1 MKVVERRDEG
11 CRGGEMKVGERRDI
25 KVVKR
30 RDEGCKEER

>member
-11 CRGGEMKVGERRDI
+11 CRGGEMKVVE
-25 KVVKR
+25 R